1 MATWKNVLT
10 EASSIVQEHDNV
22 SSEGDYGAG
31 ADITFLGSSATSVTL
46 GRVYY
51 YDGSTWQGYTTATE
65 APQKALLG
73 IALGSTM
80 AKGFLLKGFI
90 HPASSTLTTASPV
103 FGATNSTVQTTAPS
117 SGFQRILGHSI
128 SSSAIYFNPSQE
140 YIKLA

>member
-22 SSEGDYGAG
+22 SSEGDFGAG
-31 ADITFLGSSATSVTL
+31 ADITFLGSSGTSVIL

-51 YDGSTWQGYTTATE
+51 YDGSTWQAYTSATE

-80 AKGFLLKGFI
+80 ASGFLLKGFI
-90 HPASSTLTTASPV
+90 HPSSSTLTTAALV
-103 FGATNSTVQTTAPS
+103 FGATNGAIQSAAPS
-117 SGFQRILGHSI
+117 SGFQRVLGHAI
-128 SSSAIYFNPSQE
+128 STSAIYFNPSQD
-140 YIKLA
+140 YIELS